1 MEPGQATEEQQ
12 DTGRGGVRLAQES
25 VIQIV
30 GRFDPEADEIELS
43 DLFRYTQVTEIT
55 ADDAA
60 SMLATANILYTGS
73 GVEYYQHPDDINGT
87 TAEVRFAPTEAVLNA
102 LNHGQK
108 FVASTKSGGDDHW
121 QRISINFCGGK
132 DAQVLEVLE
141 AGAEFARLLRE
152 EKRIVTHST
161 IIEFRSIS
169 DEAFPVEA
177 SCVTVVAVRDDVDNA
192 DDPKGQ
198 AVATAAAIGRGEV
211 YRSQATGK
219 YYTLLAEHINTA
231 VE

>member
-1 MEPGQATEEQQ
+1 
-12 DTGRGGVRLAQES
+12 
-25 VIQIV
+25 V

-43 DLFRYTQVTEIT
+43 DLFRYTQVTEIM
-55 ADDAA
+55 ADTDAA
-60 SMLATANILYTGS
+60 SMLTANVLYAGS

-102 LNHGQK
+102 LNHGQN
-108 FVASTKSGGDDHW
+108 FVASNKSGGGNDW
-121 QRISINFCGGK
+121 KRISINFCGGK

-152 EKRIVTHST
+152 EKRIVTPST

-169 DEAFPVEA
+169 DDAFPVEA
-177 SCVTVVAVRDDVDNA
+177 SCVTVVAVRDDGVNVDA
-192 DDPKGQ
+192 DQKDN
-198 AVATAAAIGRGEV
+198 VATAIARGEV

>member
-30 GRFDPEADEIELS
+30 GRFDPEADEVELS
-43 DLFRYTQVTEIT
+43 DLFRYTQVTEIV
-55 ADDAA
+55 ADDVA
-60 SMLATANILYTGS
+60 SMLAANVLYTGS

-102 LNHGQK
+102 LNHGKK
-108 FVASTKSGGDDHW
+108 FVAASKSGDNDW
-121 QRISINFCGGK
+121 KRISINFCGGK

-152 EKRIVTHST
+152 EKRIVTPST

-177 SCVTVVAVRDDVDNA
+177 SCVTVVAVRDDGVNVDVDQKDN
-192 DDPKGQ
+192 
-198 AVATAAAIGRGEV
+198 VATAIARGEV